1 MVSEKRRFIKFVSVW
16 PSDDVDLSL
25 LTETARGADMEA
37 QAVFLCRP
45 GPLISAKSFLFK

>member
-25 LTETARGADMEA
+25 LTGTARGADMEA
-37 QAVFLCRP
+37 KAVFPMPTRTP
-45 GPLISAKSFLFK
+45 DKRKVVYF